1 MRLNREFLTHETG
14 DETIL
19 VPTGKAEF
27 SGVVR
32 GNRTLGAVLQLLKED
47 RSRDEIVQAMKER
60 FDAPDGAIER
70 DVDRVLEELG
80 KIGAIDE

>member
-70 DVDRVLEELG
+70 DVDRVLEELR

>member
-70 DVDRVLEELG
+70 DVGRVLEELR

>member
-32 GNRTLGAVLQLLKED
+32 GNKTLGAVLQLLKED

-80 KIGAIDE
+80 KIGALDE